1 MSSLTIKR
9 TCLRS
14 LCPLSHSII
23 EGKAHKLNNFF
34 VCECVCVL
42 NFALYI
48 CLLTLNSAASM
59 RLQRGS
65 TRHKLPTELSI
76 SIKALIIYVPYLC
89 PLDGAVNSGGKHI
102 KYLPHK
108 TIFNWASTV
117 AVVLV
122 VVACFRLLFSHFV
135 CFYLAGAKN
144 HLAVV
149 FILP

>member
-1 MSSLTIKR
+1 
-9 TCLRS
+9 
-14 LCPLSHSII
+14 
-23 EGKAHKLNNFF
+23 
-34 VCECVCVL
+34 
-42 NFALYI
+42 
-48 CLLTLNSAASM
+48 M

-117 AVVLV
+117 AVV
-122 VVACFRLLFSHFV
+122 VARFRLLFSHFV

>member
-1 MSSLTIKR
+1 
-9 TCLRS
+9 
-14 LCPLSHSII
+14 
-23 EGKAHKLNNFF
+23 
-34 VCECVCVL
+34 
-42 NFALYI
+42 
-48 CLLTLNSAASM
+48 M

-117 AVVLV
+117 AVLV
-122 VVACFRLLFSHFV
+122 VVPVVVARFRLLFSHFV